1 MIKPFE
7 TNREH
12 LYAELAR
19 LDLLIQRQIWRWRQT
34 GQSQSPT
41 GDEFRGLYVS
51 EAQVDAILN
60 GVYPGSEKVA
70 HRAADQRPD
79 KAFRQ
84 AIERATAEIARR
96 KAAAAEQGIPLRL
109 EQLRALFDL
118 TPFDVD
124 ALLVCLA
131 PELELRYERLY
142 AYLQDDVTRKR
153 PTVDLIL
160 NLLCATSDER
170 LAARTRFALDAP
182 LLRGRLATL
191 FGDPAQPHP
200 PLLAH
205 YVKID
210 PRVLGFLLQ
219 QDTLDT
225 HLRDFCQLSHPTV
238 KLDALLLCPNVKAQ
252 LNQLTFQPFVLGPK
266 DQGPSNLLP
275 SVLGPEDQGSLGQ
288 KTKGLPTLCPWAKG
302 PRAFQ
307 LTILL
312 QGDDGT
318 GKGEAAQ
325 AVCAEWGQPL
335 LSIHLPRALSLTS
348 DLTETAR
355 LAVREAYLSGAALYW
370 HGYDALFGNDPSLSL
385 YRETFHAAL
394 FEYPVVS
401 FLPVEDTKRQPDR
414 ALLHAPRLVRVSLPR
429 PDYALR
435 HALWSRFLDG
445 HTSAPDTDLS
455 TVAGRFRLTSGHIR
469 DAAADACHR
478 ATQRPPGQQSPM
490 TADLFAGARARTGG
504 QLAKLAKKIE
514 PRHTWADL
522 VLPDDQIAQL
532 YEMCD
537 QIRYRHVVLDEWG
550 FDRKLSMGKGLNA
563 LFAGPS
569 GTGKTMAAEVIVGDL
584 GLDLYKIDL
593 STVVS
598 KYIGETEKNLE
609 RIFRAARNS
618 NAILFF
624 DEADALF
631 GKRSEVRDA
640 HDRYAN
646 VEISYLLQKME
657 EYDGLV
663 ILTSN
668 LNKNM
673 DEAFVRRMHFTVEFP
688 YPEEADRLRLWQT
701 LFPAEAPRALDVD
714 LDLLASRY
722 RLTGGNIRNVILG
735 AAFLAAR
742 DGGVIGMDHLLWATR
757 REFQKLGRLVNDRE
771 FQVGSWR
778 VGRLE
783 GKAAS

>member
-1 MIKPFE
+1 M
-7 TNREH
+7 
-12 LYAELAR
+12 
-19 LDLLIQRQIWRWRQT
+19 
-34 GQSQSPT
+34 
-41 GDEFRGLYVS
+41 
-51 EAQVDAILN
+51 
-60 GVYPGSEKVA
+60 
-70 HRAADQRPD
+70 
-79 KAFRQ
+79 
-84 AIERATAEIARR
+84 
-96 KAAAAEQGIPLRL
+96 
-109 EQLRALFDL
+109 
-118 TPFDVD
+118 
-124 ALLVCLA
+124 
-131 PELELRYERLY
+131 
-142 AYLQDDVTRKR
+142 
-153 PTVDLIL
+153 
-160 NLLCATSDER
+160 
-170 LAARTRFALDAP
+170 
-182 LLRGRLATL
+182 
-191 FGDPAQPHP
+191 
-200 PLLAH
+200 
-205 YVKID
+205 
-210 PRVLGFLLQ
+210 
-219 QDTLDT
+219 
-225 HLRDFCQLSHPTV
+225 
-238 KLDALLLCPNVKAQ
+238 
-252 LNQLTFQPFVLGPK
+252 
-266 DQGPSNLLP
+266 
-275 SVLGPEDQGSLGQ
+275 GQ

-325 AVCAEWGQPL
+325 AVCAEWGRPL

-455 TVAGRFRLTSGHIR
+455 AVAGRFRLTSGHIR

-478 ATQRPPGQQSPM
+478 ATQRPPGQQSHM

-522 VLPDDQIAQL
+522 VLPDDQSAQL

-757 REFQKLGRLVNDRE
+757 REFQKLGRLVDDRE
-771 FQVGSWR
+771 FQLGSWR
-778 VGRLE
+778 VGRPLVLWPKDPWSSGPRTE
-783 GKAAS
+783 GKGLERLWRAQSSRWKVGTNS